1 MPEKSVR
8 EMNAVEKMHHSLA
21 AKIFR
26 ATVTGCILLG
36 LVTLIVG
43 LGLYTYTLSGQ
54 IIRHA
59 FDLTRSAAGTAAIS
73 FSGALDAA
81 GFSASAA
88 VAAISCGAAPFRIIR
103 QSLGSAASGIPAMQ
117 SPGATS

>member
-1 MPEKSVR
+1 MPEKTVR

-59 FDLTRSAAGTAAIS
+59 FDLTRSAAGTAVIS
-73 FSGALDAA
+73 SDTISVAKDVMSIYRGLSSDEKLLC
-81 GFSASAA
+81 GSEENASA
-88 VAAISCGAAPFRIIR
+88 GA
-103 QSLGSAASGIPAMQ
+103 
-117 SPGATS
+117 